1 MKCFFYFL
9 SDARET
15 QCPQTVSVI
24 WKLTPMV
31 IVTSEPQRQSVGPKK
46 NCTNWNRK
54 SPFFNYPK

>member
-1 MKCFFYFL
+1 MSMGHFSLTSRARRHYT
-9 SDARET
+9 DARET

-46 NCTNWNRK
+46 NCTN
-54 SPFFNYPK
+54 

>member
-46 NCTNWNRK
+46 NCTN
-54 SPFFNYPK
+54 